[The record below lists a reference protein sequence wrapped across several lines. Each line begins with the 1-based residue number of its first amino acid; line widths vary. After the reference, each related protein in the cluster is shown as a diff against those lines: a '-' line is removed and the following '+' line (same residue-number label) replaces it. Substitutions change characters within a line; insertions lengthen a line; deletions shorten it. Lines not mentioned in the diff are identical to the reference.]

1 VTWGTD
7 DGTLGRVVDP
17 AGTAWQGRRMAE
29 VVVIATVRPA
39 PGRLQEVVDLIAGN
53 VPVVHDEDGCL
64 LYAVTRIEE
73 PELVVFVERWAS
85 ADALAAHAAAPHMAA
100 TNERLAPLLA
110 RPTEVWTGMAVPAG
124 DPVKGA
130 F

>member
-1 VTWGTD
+1 
-7 DGTLGRVVDP
+7 
-17 AGTAWQGRRMAE
+17 
-29 VVVIATVRPA
+29 
-39 PGRLQEVVDLIAGN
+39 
-53 VPVVHDEDGCL
+53 
-64 LYAVTRIEE
+64 
-73 PELVVFVERWAS
+73 VFVERWAS

>member
-1 VTWGTD
+1 
-7 DGTLGRVVDP
+7 
-17 AGTAWQGRRMAE
+17 MAE

-39 PGRLQEVVDLIAGN
+39 PGRLQEVVDLITGN

-73 PELVVFVERWAS
+73 PKLVVFVERWAS

-110 RPTEVWTGMAVPAG
+110 RPTEVWTGTAVPAG